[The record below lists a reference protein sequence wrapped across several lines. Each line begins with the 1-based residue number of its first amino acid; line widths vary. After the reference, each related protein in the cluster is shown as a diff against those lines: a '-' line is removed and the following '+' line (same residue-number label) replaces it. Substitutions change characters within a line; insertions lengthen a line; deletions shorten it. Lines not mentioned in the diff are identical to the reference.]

1 VLKVLQQQQ
10 GTLMDKVA
18 LLPANERNEL
28 FEESALR
35 RGFIPAIIEKDFWVC
50 WVLKKLFESKELSQ
64 HLVFKG
70 GTSLSKVYGVI
81 DRFSEDID
89 LIIDWGLL
97 GYGKDGDDPWEEKPS
112 ASKLDKFSKEFNERA
127 EEYIRD
133 YLFNEVSGLLAEC
146 PSVSLEIRESDGQ
159 IIDITY
165 PSAFKAESLRPAI
178 LLEIGPLASW
188 VPSIKGEIT
197 PFAAEEFPKVF
208 EEPKCIVTAIT
219 AERTFWEKATILH
232 QQAHRTNDMP
242 KGYSR
247 HYYDLF
253 RLSETSFKNNALA
266 NLDLLTDVVRFKER
280 FYRSPWARYDLA
292 KPGSL
297 RLMPTE
303 NGNIELQKDFFAMQ
317 PMIFRSPPTWTEIIT
332 GLAKLEA
339 EINEAKA

>member
-1 VLKVLQQQQ
+1 
-10 GTLMDKVA
+10 MDKVA
-18 LLPANERNEL
+18 LLPSNERNEL

-35 RGFIPAIIEKDFWVC
+35 RGVLPAITEKDFWVC
-50 WVLKKLFESKELSQ
+50 WVLKKLFESKELSRY
-64 HLVFKG
+64 LVFKG

-97 GYGKDGDDPWEEKPS
+97 GYGKDGEDPWHEKPS

-127 EEYIRD
+127 KEYIRD
-133 YLFNEVSGLLAEC
+133 SLFKEVSGLLAVC
-146 PSVSLEIRESDGQ
+146 PSVYLEIRETDGQ

-178 LLEIGPLASW
+178 MLEIGPLASW

-197 PFAAEEFPKVF
+197 PFAAEEFPEVF
-208 EEPKCIVTAIT
+208 QDPKCVVTTIT

-232 QQAHRTNDMP
+232 QQAHRKTDMP

-253 RLSETSFKNNALA
+253 RLSASPFKDKALA
-266 NLDLLTDVVRFKER
+266 DLDLLTDVVRFKER
-280 FYRSPWARYDLA
+280 FYHSSWARYDLA
-292 KPGSL
+292 KPGSF
-297 RLMPTE
+297 RLLPTE
-303 NGNIELQKDFFAMQ
+303 QGDTELQKDFLAMQ
-317 PMIFRSPPTWTEIIT
+317 PMIFRSPPTWTEIIS

-339 EINEAKA
+339 EINDGTV

>member
-1 VLKVLQQQQ
+1 
-10 GTLMDKVA
+10 MDKVA

-28 FEESALR
+28 FEESARR
-35 RGFIPAIIEKDFWVC
+35 RGVLPAITEKDFWVC
-50 WVLKKLFESKELSQ
+50 WVLKKLFESKEISQ

-97 GYGKDGDDPWEEKPS
+97 GYGKDGDNPWAEKPTS
-112 ASKLDKFSKEFNERA
+112 SKLDKFNKEFNERA
-127 EEYIRD
+127 KEYIRD
-133 YLFNEVSGLLAEC
+133 SLFNEVAGLLAVC
-146 PSVSLEIRESDGQ
+146 PSVSLAIRESDGQ

-165 PSAFKAESLRPAI
+165 PSSFKAESLRPAI

-197 PFAAEEFPKVF
+197 PFAAEDFPEVF
-208 EEPKCIVTAIT
+208 QDPKCVVTTIT

-232 QQAHRTNDMP
+232 QQAHRKTDMP

-253 RLSETSFKNNALA
+253 RLSASPFKDKALA
-266 NLDLLTDVVRFKER
+266 DLDLLTDVVRFKER
-280 FYRSPWARYDLA
+280 FYRSSWARYDLA
-292 KPGSL
+292 KPGSF
-297 RLMPTE
+297 RLLPTE
-303 NGNIELQKDFFAMQ
+303 QGDTELQKDFLAMQ
-317 PMIFRSPPTWTEIIT
+317 PMIFRSPPTWTEIIS

-339 EINEAKA
+339 EINDGTV